1 MAGPTARPLP
11 PESEGTV
18 WLELP
23 ERRGRWARGPNS
35 GLVRLPPVVS
45 PASVLSLWWGKER
58 GLSTAAFSDSAPRP
72 EPAPRENRPSA
83 GKMAA

>member
-1 MAGPTARPLP
+1 MAGPTTRPLP
-11 PESEGTV
+11 PESAGTV

-23 ERRGRWARGPNS
+23 GRRGRWARGPYS

-45 PASVLSLWWGKER
+45 PASVLSLWRGKER
-58 GLSTAAFSDSAPRP
+58 GPSTAAFSESSPRP

-83 GKMAA
+83 GKTAE